1 MAEKEISDML
11 DNMIA
16 GNAADVQQNFN
27 DLMQQRT
34 SDAIDSLKQGK
45 ADDVFNKHIV
55 DPDMEPQGV
64 SLDDA
69 LVDID
74 QDTGRPVEEG
84 ELNDENI

>member
-34 SDAIDSLKQGK
+34 SEAIDSLKQGK

>member
-34 SDAIDSLKQGK
+34 SDAIDSLKKGK